1 MSPHPTL
8 SIHDTNS
15 SFILFSGSESVG
27 SKPLEQSVQLVA
39 LKPSVGLLDPRRQGE
54 PGLDVVRRRAHACA
68 KEKLNNIPRRL
79 DMSDAAA
86 FLRR

>member
-15 SFILFSGSESVG
+15 SFILFSRRQLVG

-39 LKPSVGLLDPRRQGE
+39 LKPSVDLLDPREGE

-86 FLRR
+86 ILRR